1 MGSGHPSDFW
11 HLSRWVKVGSGT
23 CLPHSNHTGI
33 TGQGCCVGES
43 QQVCT
48 VHLHHSFLECRTFCV
63 TYCLWLIQLRVV
75 LSLTSRSKL
84 PFISTHYSTV
94 MSEDEPS
101 LLFWLLLKKKKPFPA
116 IPSFLLPLR
125 SYHVLLSCLMPSSLA
140 CFPKLLALVALMVN
154 SQMQICDAP
163 SPQRPPPF
171 ILWTGPS
178 EGQVVF
184 AVPFSVLAVS
194 EHHCQTPWGWA
205 SELLDNP
212 WLSACTCMHK
222 CTLMRVCTHTHTN
235 AHRHRWGQKHW
246 VLWTL
251 SLQMVNCVCQVV

>member
-101 LLFWLLLKKKKPFPA
+101 LLFWLLLKKKSLSQPSRLFCCRLEVIMSFCLVLCLPLSHA
-116 IPSFLLPLR
+116 FPSF
-125 SYHVLLSCLMPSSLA
+125 
-140 CFPKLLALVALMVN
+140 
-154 SQMQICDAP
+154 
-163 SPQRPPPF
+163 
-171 ILWTGPS
+171 
-178 EGQVVF
+178 
-184 AVPFSVLAVS
+184 
-194 EHHCQTPWGWA
+194 
-205 SELLDNP
+205 
-212 WLSACTCMHK
+212 
-222 CTLMRVCTHTHTN
+222 
-235 AHRHRWGQKHW
+235 
-246 VLWTL
+246 
-251 SLQMVNCVCQVV
+251 